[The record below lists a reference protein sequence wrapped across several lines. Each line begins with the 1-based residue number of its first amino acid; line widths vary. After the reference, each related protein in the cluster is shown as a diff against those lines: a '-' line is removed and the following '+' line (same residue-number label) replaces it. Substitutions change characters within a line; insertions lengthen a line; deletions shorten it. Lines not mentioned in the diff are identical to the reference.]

1 MKKIV
6 LFALFIAFVIPVTAQ
21 VASIGNDPGQY
32 KKPKTA
38 VETTTIKVFPNPATD
53 YIELSDNDKVTQ
65 VLIFNLVGKEMK
77 RFDAAAGQKYYISE
91 LPRGLYLVQLIDRS
105 GQPITTQRVSKR

>member
-21 VASIGNDPGQY
+21 VASIGN
-32 KKPKTA
+32 
-38 VETTTIKVFPNPATD
+38 ETTNIKVFPNPATD